1 MKCKSL
7 IFLFLFSIQII
18 WSQNGFQFENNRNK
32 ISIPFKFIN
41 NLIIIPIEV
50 NGVSLNFLLDTG
62 VEDSILF
69 SLDETEEVNF
79 AKVEKIKIKG
89 FGSKEAFDAYKS
101 SNNKL
106 AIKDYVDFN
115 HTLYLVLDQDINI
128 SAQVGIPVNGI
139 IGYHFFENNVVK
151 INYSAKRI
159 TVYQNET
166 KELKKVAKSYKKVPI
181 ELISGKPYLTT
192 NSYFENQQQ
201 PLSTKLLI
209 DTGNTD
215 ALWYFKQN
223 NKEITIP
230 SIHFIDFLGRGFSGE
245 VYGKRGRISA
255 FQIGSFKLQ
264 KPIAAFPDTTATTE
278 IDAIEGRLG
287 SVGSEII
294 RRFTVIFHYKSNSLY
309 LKSNNDL
316 NDKFN
321 FNMSGL
327 EIQHQGLQW
336 IKESYEDN
344 PVIGNNLFDSSGNKI
359 ENNLKYKFNLKP
371 IYFIS
376 NVRKDSPAAE
386 VGLQK
391 NDMIVKINRR
401 PAYSYSLQE
410 INDLL
415 KSEEGKIIEFEID
428 RKGILMVFRLELKA
442 IL

>member
-1 MKCKSL
+1 MKFRSFL
-7 IFLFLFSIQII
+7 LLFLGCFQMLLA
-18 WSQNGFQFENNRNK
+18 QEGFQFENNRNK
-32 ISIPFKFIN
+32 ISLPFKFIN

-69 SLDETEEVNF
+69 SLDETDEVNF
-79 AKVEKIKIKG
+79 AKVEKIRIKG

-106 AIKDYVDFN
+106 AVKNYVDFN

-159 TVYQNET
+159 TVYKNET
-166 KELKKVAKSYKKVPI
+166 KELQKIAKSYEKIPM
-181 ELISGKPYLTT
+181 ELISGKPYLTS
-192 NSYFENQQQ
+192 NSFFENQEQ
-201 PLSTKLLI
+201 PLATKLLI

-230 SIHFIDFLGRGFSGE
+230 NINFIDFLGRGFSGE
-245 VYGKRGRISA
+245 VYGKRGRINA
-255 FQIGSFKLQ
+255 FQIGAFKLQ

-278 IDAIEGRLG
+278 IDEIEGRLG
-287 SVGSEII
+287 SVGSEIM
-294 RRFTVIFHYKSNSLY
+294 RRFMVVFHYKSNSLY
-309 LKSNNDL
+309 LKRNNDF
-316 NDKFN
+316 NDKFS

-336 IKESYEDN
+336 VKESYEDN
-344 PVIGNNLFDSSGNKI
+344 PVISNNLFDSNGNKI
-359 ENNLKYKFNLKP
+359 DNNLKYKFNLKP

-376 NVRKDSPAAE
+376 NVRKDSPAALA
-386 VGLQK
+386 GLEK
-391 NDMIVKINRR
+391 NDMIVKIDRR
-401 PAYSYSLQE
+401 PAYYYSLQE

-415 KSEEGKIIEFEID
+415 KSEDGKVIEFEID
-428 RKGILMVFRLELKA
+428 RKGKTMVFRFELKS

>member
-1 MKCKSL
+1 MKFRSFL
-7 IFLFLFSIQII
+7 LLFLGGFQMLLA
-18 WSQNGFQFENNRNK
+18 QEGFQFENNRNK
-32 ISIPFKFIN
+32 ISLSFKFIN

-69 SLDETEEVNF
+69 SLDETDEVNF
-79 AKVEKIKIKG
+79 AKVEKIRIKG

-106 AIKDYVDFN
+106 AVKNYVDFN

-159 TVYQNET
+159 TVYKNET
-166 KELKKVAKSYKKVPI
+166 KELNKIAKYYEKVPM

-192 NSYFENQQQ
+192 NSYFENQEQ
-201 PLSTKLLI
+201 PLATKLLI
-209 DTGNTD
+209 DTGNSD

-230 SIHFIDFLGRGFSGE
+230 NINFIDFLGRGFSGE
-245 VYGKRGRISA
+245 VYGKRGRINT
-255 FQIGSFKLQ
+255 FQIGTFKLQ
-264 KPIAAFPDTTATTE
+264 KPIVAFPDTIATTE
-278 IDAIEGRLG
+278 IDEIDGRLG
-287 SVGSEII
+287 SVGSEIM
-294 RRFTVIFHYKSNSLY
+294 RRFTAVFHYKSNSLY
-309 LKSNNDL
+309 LKRNNDFE
-316 NDKFN
+316 DKFN

-336 IKESYEDN
+336 VKETYEDN
-344 PVIGNNLFDSSGNKI
+344 PVISNNLFDSNGNKI
-359 ENNLKYKFNLKP
+359 NNNLKYKFNLKP

-376 NVRKDSPAAE
+376 NVRKDSPASLA
-386 VGLQK
+386 GIQK
-391 NDMIVKINRR
+391 NDMIVKINKSA
-401 PAYSYSLQE
+401 AYTYSLQE

-428 RKGILMVFRLELKA
+428 RKGKPMVFRFELKS

>member
-1 MKCKSL
+1 ML
-7 IFLFLFSIQII
+7 LAQE
-18 WSQNGFQFENNRNK
+18 GFQFENNRNK
-32 ISIPFKFIN
+32 VSLPFKFIN

-69 SLDETEEVNF
+69 SLDETDEVSF
-79 AKVEKIKIKG
+79 AKVEKIRIKG

-106 AIKDYVDFN
+106 AVKNYVDFN

-159 TVYQNET
+159 TVYKNET
-166 KELKKVAKSYKKVPI
+166 KELQKIAKSYEKIPM
-181 ELISGKPYLTT
+181 ELISGKPYLTS
-192 NSYFENQQQ
+192 NSFFENQKQ
-201 PLSTKLLI
+201 PLATKLLI

-223 NKEITIP
+223 NKDITIP
-230 SIHFIDFLGRGFSGE
+230 NISFIDFLGRGFSGE

-255 FQIGSFKLQ
+255 FQIGTFKLQ
-264 KPIAAFPDTTATTE
+264 KPIAAFPDTTATTDIDE
-278 IDAIEGRLG
+278 IDGRLG
-287 SVGSEII
+287 SVGSEIM
-294 RRFTVIFHYKSNSLY
+294 RRFTVVFHYKSNSLY
-309 LKSNNDL
+309 IKRNNDF

-336 IKESYEDN
+336 VKESYEDN
-344 PVIGNNLFDSSGNKI
+344 PVISNNLFDSNGNKI
-359 ENNLKYKFNLKP
+359 DNNLKYKFNLKP

-376 NVRKDSPAAE
+376 NVRKDSPAALA
-386 VGLQK
+386 GLQK
-391 NDMIVKINRR
+391 NDMIVKINKSA
-401 PAYSYSLQE
+401 AYTYSLQE

-428 RKGILMVFRLELKA
+428 RKGKIMVFRFELKS